1 MFHKRGWVM
10 QRFIGRVR
18 EREALER
25 AWARNRFEFTVVY
38 GRRRVGKTRLIRE
51 YIADKPAVYFMA
63 LEADKAT
70 NLAGI
75 SRAFSQFQTSTGTG
89 LAGLRARHASFED
102 LFADM
107 ADVALRTPFVLVVD
121 EFPYL
126 AASWPPISSLLQKF
140 CDSRWAATGL
150 HLILCGSS
158 MSFMER
164 QVLSAKSPLY
174 GRRSGQIR
182 LRPFDFVD
190 TEDFLSPMSRAD
202 AAILY
207 AATGGVAEYL
217 DFIDTSES
225 LTRNLANL
233 FFDPSGRLV
242 EEPGNLLK
250 QELREP
256 KRYSSILRA
265 IADGASKHNQI
276 ATKTGIPT
284 GALTNYLDALIDL
297 GIVSKQNP
305 WNATMKTGGRQTI
318 YRIQDG
324 CFRFWYRFV
333 QPNLSTIELGAG
345 SAALEANVVPE
356 LNSFM
361 GLGFERI
368 VADLFDRDNA
378 AGKLSELYQNRARW
392 WGNDPKTRQSEEID
406 LVAGGT
412 KTTLF
417 IEAKWVGQP
426 VGIDVLKTLENR
438 SKLVKH
444 HGTPRYAIYAK
455 SGFTPELTRHATART
470 DVNLHSFLEK

>member
-1 MFHKRGWVM
+1 ME
-10 QRFIGRVR
+10 RFIGRER
-18 EREALER
+18 ELEALER
-25 AWARNRFEFTVVY
+25 AWGSDRFEFTVVY

-63 LEADKAT
+63 LEADKKT
-70 NLAGI
+70 NLNSF
-75 SRAFSQFQTSTGTG
+75 SRTFSQFLALNEPG
-89 LAGLRARHASFED
+89 LTVSRAHYGSFED

-107 ADVALRTPFVLVVD
+107 TDVARRTPFVLVID

-126 AASWPPISSLLQKF
+126 AAGWPPISSLLQKF
-140 CDSRWAATGL
+140 CDSQWAGTGL

-174 GRRSGQIR
+174 GRRTGQIR
-182 LRPFDFVD
+182 LRPFDFLD
-190 TEDFLSPMSRAD
+190 TEDFLSPLPRLD
-202 AAILY
+202 AAVLY
-207 AATGGVAEYL
+207 AATGGMAEYL
-217 DFIDTSES
+217 DFIDTSTSVSE
-225 LTRNLANL
+225 NLAKL

-265 IADGASKHNQI
+265 ISDGASKHNQI

-284 GALTNYLDALIDL
+284 GVLTNYLGALMDL
-297 GIVSKQNP
+297 GIVDKQIP
-305 WNATMKTGGRQTI
+305 WNATMKMGGRKTV

-324 CFRFWYRFV
+324 CFRFWYQFV

-345 SAALEANVVPE
+345 LAALEANVIPG

-361 GLGFERI
+361 GLGFEQI

-378 AGKLSELYQNRARW
+378 AGKLVELYQNRARW
-392 WGNDPKTRQSEEID
+392 WGSDPKTHQSEEID
-406 LVAGGT
+406 LVAGGN
-412 KTTLF
+412 KSTLF
-417 IEAKWVGQP
+417 IEAKWSSQP

-444 HGTPRYAIYAK
+444 HKTPRYAVYAK
-455 SGFTPELTRHATART
+455 SGFTPELARHAQGRE
-470 DVNLHSFLEK
+470 DVRLHSFLEK